1 MENIGSTSLT
11 RSLVTRLWILAQ
23 WLDRTC
29 EREDEA
35 SFELH
40 GIRRRKGMVSN

>member
-1 MENIGSTSLT
+1 MENIGSTWLTGSLG
-11 RSLVTRLWILAQ
+11 TRLWIWAQ

-29 EREDEA
+29 DRVDEA

-40 GIRRRKGMVSN
+40 GMRRRRGMVYS